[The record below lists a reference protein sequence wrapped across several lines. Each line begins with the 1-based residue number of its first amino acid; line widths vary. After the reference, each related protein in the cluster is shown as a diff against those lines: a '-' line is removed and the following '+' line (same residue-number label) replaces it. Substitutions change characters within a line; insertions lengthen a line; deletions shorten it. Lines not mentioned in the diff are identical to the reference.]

1 MISIQKH
8 LEVCC
13 IDDFP
18 TNNINSILFRYKE
31 MITGQTENNG
41 TKGDEIIGP
50 LKYLSNFWRT
60 LEIPSSNVIRNSNDE
75 INFPHKLLLTDKQ
88 VSRFCKAFANGSS
101 AKIKLS
107 ETQLSKMLKL
117 GRFLNRLLQLFHH

>member
-1 MISIQKH
+1 MIR
-8 LEVCC
+8 
-13 IDDFP
+13 D
-18 TNNINSILFRYKE
+18 
-31 MITGQTENNG
+31 
-41 TKGDEIIGP
+41 
-50 LKYLSNFWRT
+50 
-60 LEIPSSNVIRNSNDE
+60 SNDE

>member
-1 MISIQKH
+1 
-8 LEVCC
+8 
-13 IDDFP
+13 
-18 TNNINSILFRYKE
+18 
-31 MITGQTENNG
+31 MITGRTENNG
-41 TKGDEIIGP
+41 TKGDEIIEP

-60 LEIPSSNVIRNSNDE
+60 LEIPSSNMIRDSNDE
-75 INFPHKLLLTDKQ
+75 INFTHKLLLTDKQ